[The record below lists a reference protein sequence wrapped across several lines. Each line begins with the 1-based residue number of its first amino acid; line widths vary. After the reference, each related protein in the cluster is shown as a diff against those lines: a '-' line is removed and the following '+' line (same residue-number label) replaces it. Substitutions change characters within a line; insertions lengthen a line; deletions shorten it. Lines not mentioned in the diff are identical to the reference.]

1 MTSNAPIPAPLT
13 AAQIEALLPPKT
25 RHDGWTPARQQEFIE
40 VLADTA
46 CVRTAARRVGM
57 TPQSAYRLRRHPDA
71 ADFRAAWDMAV
82 DQAWLN
88 IRQTALHRVLNG
100 EEVEIV
106 REGVVVAVQRKPCD
120 PRLLIAMLDRAQ
132 RMAGSEERRQRDLG
146 QLRDLIDEMPD
157 REGWV
162 GERLDPLH
170 FRELDRVPDVPR
182 LAQRG
187 AGGGAFIGRVRAG
200 KTGKAEPL

>member
-1 MTSNAPIPAPLT
+1 MSHDPLPAPIS
-13 AAQIEALLPPKT
+13 AAELEAMLPPKT

-71 ADFRAAWDMAV
+71 ADFRKSWDLAV
-82 DQAWLN
+82 EQAWLR
-88 IRQTALHRVLNG
+88 IKQVALNRVLNG

-106 REGVVVAVQRKPCD
+106 RDGVVVAVQRKPCD
-120 PRLLIAMLDRAQ
+120 PKLLIHMLDRARHMIGNQ
-132 RMAGSEERRQRDLG
+132 ESQYRDLS
-146 QLRDLIDEMPD
+146 QMRDLIDDMPD

-170 FRELDRVPDVPR
+170 FREMERVPEAPR
-182 LAQRG
+182 LPTRPPEPAMHY
-187 AGGGAFIGRVRAG
+187 FPGRPRAR
-200 KTGKAEPL
+200 KT